1 MAAAAPLSSSASAR
15 ARAPPRPLHPLARGG
30 GGESERQEMEAGAA
44 THTHPGGAQRVRR
57 KGRKQ
62 KQVRTSVGACLRA
75 CVRLLC
81 CCFGLFRCGGIYL
94 CCVVRTN
101 TQLWP
106 RTVLRKWLNIRSPE
120 SDFSA
125 DEGDTTGDD
134 TDSEV
139 DYEGGRYTR
148 FVIPLS
154 LLAFAHDLLNCLL

>member
-1 MAAAAPLSSSASAR
+1 MAAAAPSSSSSSSARAR

-30 GGESERQEMEAGAA
+30 PEREEMEAVAA
-44 THTHPGGAQRVRR
+44 THPGAPPMRR

-62 KQVRTSVGACLRA
+62 K
-75 CVRLLC
+75 
-81 CCFGLFRCGGIYL
+81 
-94 CCVVRTN
+94 
-101 TQLWP
+101 QLWP

-139 DYEGGRYTR
+139 DYEG
-148 FVIPLS
+148 V
-154 LLAFAHDLLNCLL
+154 

>member
-1 MAAAAPLSSSASAR
+1 MAAAAPSSSSSSSAR
-15 ARAPPRPLHPLARGG
+15 ARAPSRPLHPLARGG
-30 GGESERQEMEAGAA
+30 PEREEMEAVVA
-44 THTHPGGAQRVRR
+44 THPAAQRMRR

-62 KQVRTSVGACLRA
+62 KQVSFCFVCRFCLSRGA
-75 CVRLLC
+75 LLE
-81 CCFGLFRCGGIYL
+81 RCSL
-94 CCVVRTN
+94 TCVVLSGP

-139 DYEGGRYTR
+139 DYEG
-148 FVIPLS
+148 
-154 LLAFAHDLLNCLL
+154 A